1 MCCSQKTVPI
11 SIRAAASI
19 PEDCIGKVASRQWT
33 CTTTHMMCKQ
43 HMVCNSFPNWKPK
56 AGSLCIGCNVWA
68 LHEMQVPL
76 GSSYEQNKMYKH
88 CRSDVPITGVLM
100 PSALS
105 KLTMLSMS
113 RRLLAP
119 CVVDLSLSLALISV
133 FLLLA

>member
-1 MCCSQKTVPI
+1 MDGLLAITFGFEKG
-11 SIRAAASI
+11 
-19 PEDCIGKVASRQWT
+19 CIHFLQTEMSRGKVY
-33 CTTTHMMCKQ
+33 
-43 HMVCNSFPNWKPK
+43 
-56 AGSLCIGCNVWA
+56 GSVLFD
-68 LHEMQVPL
+68 
-76 GSSYEQNKMYKH
+76 
-88 CRSDVPITGVLM
+88 DVPITGVVM